1 MTNLKNENYPQA
13 ISDAGVIALTLKADK
28 CGCNKAAAVRFSCRA
43 LIIRRICQWHGH
55 RNSGIALSSLR
66 CL

>member
-28 CGCNKAAAVRFSCRA
+28 CGCNKAAAVRFSMPV
-43 LIIRRICQWHGH
+43 L
-55 RNSGIALSSLR
+55 
-66 CL
+66 